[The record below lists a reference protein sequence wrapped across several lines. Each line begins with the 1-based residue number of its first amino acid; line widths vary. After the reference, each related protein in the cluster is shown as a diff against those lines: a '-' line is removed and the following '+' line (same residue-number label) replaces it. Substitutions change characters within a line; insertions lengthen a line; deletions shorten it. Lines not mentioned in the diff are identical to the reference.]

1 MVRAT
6 IASAFGWKPKGV
18 SRRMA
23 LSRGWPT
30 RAVSSWWTDVI
41 TGLVSPEPK
50 MAINRGGRV
59 CSRSTPECYADRVR
73 RRGGE
78 FAARRPTNT
87 RWPFSSKGHRTRVR
101 LLRAA
106 RPGHQANQGDNS
118 PANQGVDRDCDQ
130 RLRFQNGTA
139 LDSGVE
145 DAVEGGHHELGD
157 VVHES
162 DEAGNGRAPENL
174 QGTAN
179 DQQDVDEPDDPP
191 DDRHHATGVVGVV
204 N

>member
-6 IASAFGWKPKGV
+6 ISSAFGWKPKGV

-23 LSRGWPT
+23 LSCGWPT

-50 MAINRGGRV
+50 MAINRGGRL
-59 CSRSTPECYADRVR
+59 CWRYTPACYADRMR
-73 RRGGE
+73 RSACE
-78 FAARRPTNT
+78 LAARRPLNT
-87 RWPFSSKGHRTRVR
+87 RWPLSSKGHRTRVR

-106 RPGHQANQGDNS
+106 RAGHQANQGDNS
-118 PANQGVDRDCDQ
+118 PANQGVDRDRDQ
-130 RLRFQNGTA
+130 RLRFQDGAA
-139 LDSGVE
+139 LDGGVE

-162 DEAGNGRAPENL
+162 DEAGNGRASEEL
-174 QGTAN
+174 QEEAN
-179 DQQDVDEPDDPP
+179 DQQDVDKPEDPP
-191 DDRHHATGVVGVV
+191 KNRTHGTGVVGVV